1 MILSIIIPVY
11 RGEMT
16 IRSLYS
22 KIVKAFENNNSIEL
36 EVIFVYDCGGDNSWK
51 VIKEIVSK
59 SNDIAKGVRL
69 SRNFGQHNALICGF
83 ENATGDFAVTIDE
96 DLQQDPNDIIKLL
109 EKQKENNYD
118 VVYGK
123 FKKLKHSFFRNL
135 TSSLLKRLIQLGIPD
150 LHPDY
155 SALRLI
161 KKEIYHELPKLENS
175 YTFLDGYI
183 SWITTNVASIPVD
196 HYNRE
201 KGNSSYNIKSLIEH
215 SINIF
220 VTFSNLPIR
229 ILTYSSIIAF
239 IATIVYSAII
249 VYQRY
254 VGQISIPGYASL
266 IIAIGL
272 GVGFILLGLGIIGE
286 YIYRINLK
294 TTKRPNYISIEK
306 KEE

>member
-1 MILSIIIPVY
+1 MLSIIIPVY
-11 RGEMT
+11 RGEKT
-16 IRSLYS
+16 IKLLFSEILQTFKEQDNIR
-22 KIVKAFENNNSIEL
+22 L
-36 EVIFVYDCGGDNSWK
+36 EIIFVYDCGGDDSWQI
-51 VIKEIVSK
+51 IKEIVSNNK
-59 SNDIAKGVRL
+59 DIARGVRL

-83 ENATGDFAVTIDE
+83 ENAKGDFAVTIDE
-96 DLQQDPNDIIKLL
+96 DLQQDPDDILRLIK
-109 EKQKENNYD
+109 KQKENDYD

-123 FKKLKHSFFRNL
+123 FIELKHSSFRNR
-135 TSSLLKRLIQLGIPD
+135 TSNILKKLIKWGIPN

-161 KKEIYHELPKLENS
+161 KKEIYQVLPKLENS

-183 SWITTNVASIPVD
+183 TWITSNVASTPVK
-196 HYNRE
+196 HNNRRDG
-201 KGNSSYNIKSLIEH
+201 KSSYNIRKLVEH

-229 ILTYSSIIAF
+229 ILTFSSVLAF
-239 IATIVYSAII
+239 LATIVYSAVI
-249 VYQRY
+249 VYQRI

-272 GVGFILLGLGIIGE
+272 GVGLILLGLGVIGE

-294 TTKRPNYISIEK
+294 TTRRPNYISVEK